1 MGSTWK
7 TFDVSPRRGRSGPI
21 IFEHVGKRVPPK
33 KVPTSLA
40 FQFEQVFHFEN
51 MWEMGLREKKSVD
64 QLERSGIKNAH
75 F

>member
-33 KVPTSLA
+33 KVATSLA
-40 FQFEQVFHFEN
+40 FHFEKVLHFGS
-51 MWEMGLREKKSVD
+51 MWGVALREKMCVD
-64 QLERSGIKNAH
+64 QLERGGFKNTH